1 VGTSRSFLIDMLLG
15 QAFESGLLIFD
26 RAFIGSLEILGL
38 VNVAYF
44 HWRMKAAIDIDLIV
58 MGSDC
63 GRSNKSH

>member
-26 RAFIGSLEILGL
+26 RAFFGSLEILGL

-44 HWRMKAAIDIDLIV
+44 HWRMEDASDIDLIV
-58 MGSDC
+58 MSSDC